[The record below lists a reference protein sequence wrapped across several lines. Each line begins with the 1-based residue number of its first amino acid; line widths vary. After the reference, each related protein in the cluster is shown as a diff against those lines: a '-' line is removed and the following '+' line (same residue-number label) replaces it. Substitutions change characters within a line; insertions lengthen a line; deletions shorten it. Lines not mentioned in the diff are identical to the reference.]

1 MSHRILSG
9 AAGRTS
15 SAPPG
20 LPLPA
25 WPIRVRLFRLI
36 EQVSWS
42 SLSKI
47 SPARRTALVLVAIF
61 EAFEIYHLWTF
72 GAERGN
78 WIAPIL
84 GLLVLFLLLAF
95 ELAEHV
101 AIRRDIDLSREIA
114 EWLLPQAPPRVPG
127 IDIAFGTRRAAQAGS
142 DYFNA
147 FPRFLGPAAGASPH
161 VFIVMADVA
170 GVGMQGAL
178 LMATFQASMRALVDA
193 HRPLPEL
200 SAQLNRWSWD
210 RSIGGKH
217 FTMAFFADLDTAT
230 GTMAYVSAGHQPPVI
245 RRNNGSMDRLDV
257 GGFPLG
263 AIADSVYEMGTA
275 RLEPGDALVIFTDGA
290 VSAEDH
296 RGELFGEERLLQCL
310 ARTQG
315 MAAGEVLENLRS
327 SVLSFA
333 GLLPQPDDISFL
345 VVVADSAG

>member
-1 MSHRILSG
+1 MSHRVPIT
-9 AAGRTS
+9 AAGRTAT
-15 SAPPG
+15 APPG

-25 WPIRVRLFRLI
+25 WPARVRLFRFL
-36 EQVSWS
+36 ERVSWS

-47 SPARRTALVLVAIF
+47 SPARRAALFLVAIF
-61 EAFEIYHLWTF
+61 EAFEIYHLWTY

-84 GLLVLFLLLAF
+84 GLSVLFLLLAF
-95 ELAEHV
+95 ELAEHA

-127 IDIAFGTRRAAQAGS
+127 MDIAFGTRRAAQTGS

-147 FPRFLGPAAGASPH
+147 FPRLPGPVSGTNQH

-193 HRPLPEL
+193 HTPLPEL

-217 FTMAFFADLDTAT
+217 FTMAFFADVDAAT

-245 RRNNGSMDRLDV
+245 RRANGGMDRLDV

-263 AIADSVYEMGTA
+263 AIAESVYETGTA
-275 RLEPGDALVIFTDGA
+275 TLEPGDALVIFTDGA

-296 RGELFGEERLLQCL
+296 RGELFGEERLLRCL
-310 ARTQG
+310 VPTQG
-315 MAAGEVLENLRS
+315 MAAGEVLDHLRS

-333 GLLPQPDDISFL
+333 GLIPQPDDISFL
-345 VVVADSAG
+345 VVSRTQ